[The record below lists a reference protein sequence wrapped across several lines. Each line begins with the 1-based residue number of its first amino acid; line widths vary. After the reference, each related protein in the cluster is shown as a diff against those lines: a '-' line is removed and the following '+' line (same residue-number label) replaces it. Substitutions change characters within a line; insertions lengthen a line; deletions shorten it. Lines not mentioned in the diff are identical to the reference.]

1 MSLSGDNIPTARPG
15 ALNKENVHERIHL
28 PMQGYSQQVEVSRRW
43 RQKAEMNI
51 LLDSLEIKVDC

>member
-1 MSLSGDNIPTARPG
+1 MSLSGDNIPTARPS
-15 ALNKENVHERIHL
+15 ALNKENVRERIHSPTL
-28 PMQGYSQQVEVSRRW
+28 GYSQQVEVSRGW